1 MDLKI
6 VKGIGKVYEKK
17 LKEAGIKSLEEL
29 AVSSEKEIAE
39 KTGIKIE
46 KINSWKEEARKIAGM
61 AKAIIIE
68 EIPKISFIEIEDGK
82 ARVKIKEYWHDAKI
96 FQGNFDEIKQK
107 VENEKVAI
115 YLSKKPK
122 LWFNG
127 EWYDGVPYKIKR
139 RWWRK

>member
-1 MDLKI
+1 MNIIFINMDLKI

-39 KTGIKIE
+39 
-46 KINSWKEEARKIAGM
+46 INSWKEEARKIAGM

-127 EWYDGVPYKIKR
+127 EWYDGVPYKIKK